1 MLQTVTVHV
10 GDKVTDS
17 KSSLNHSVLDL
28 QTSSLLSCTISEK
41 ERCGIV
47 TFSVRGIHSQE
58 VRRRLAE
65 ERINVTVSLEEFSH
79 LDLGERD
86 IKHLVRASVHYYN
99 SEEEVDR
106 LCNVLAAQWRS

>member
-79 LDLGERD
+79 LDLGATSSTWFELQCT
-86 IKHLVRASVHYYN
+86 ITTLKK
-99 SEEEVDR
+99 R
-106 LCNVLAAQWRS
+106 LTGFAMS